1 MRGSWRAFLEVPGG
15 LSAGRYPSDQWEE
28 SVEFELDLKFSILL
42 LSGRGAVWDGEGPGV
57 LTALCSAYFLS
68 ASVSRSRR
76 RRPGAEQLISL
87 HSLPLHTGVGALMKT
102 KMKTKALQGAATLQV
117 AMVTSTDWSSNGNP
131 PPAGVSQSTS
141 SVGPGGAQG
150 PGQSTLPSGVLRS
163 CGGKPKV

>member
-131 PPAGVSQSTS
+131 HPRGCRSQPQVWGQ
-141 SVGPGGAQG
+141 VGLRAPGRALCHLG
-150 PGQSTLPSGVLRS
+150 S
-163 CGGKPKV
+163 